1 MIRKIKR
8 FILLQ
13 NGHSVLETIRI
24 PLEVWWYFLLN
35 VSRRCSILFLG
46 VTGCPYKREN
56 WKTNTLP
63 SLFRIS
69 IVLPNS
75 NGHKTYVIFKWL
87 FFFFI
92 LQNDAFYVS
101 DSLLQKISE
110 QEQLN
115 LFYSQKLQVKQFAI
129 KTTNW
134 NKGIESLPQ
143 LQPNAIDLRNLK
155 LRILLN

>member
-46 VTGCPYKREN
+46 VTGCPNKREN

-69 IVLPNS
+69 IVLHNS
-75 NGHKTYVIFKWL
+75 NVICKWL

-143 LQPNAIDLRNLK
+143 LQPNAIDLRNFK
-155 LRILLN
+155 LWILLN